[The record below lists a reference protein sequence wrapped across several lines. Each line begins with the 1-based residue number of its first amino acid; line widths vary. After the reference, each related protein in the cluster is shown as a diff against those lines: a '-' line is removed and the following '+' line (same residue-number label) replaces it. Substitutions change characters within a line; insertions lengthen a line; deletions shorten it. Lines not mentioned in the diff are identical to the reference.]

1 MKRSLATGASIA
13 LSFFSA
19 LAAAQAIKDPTRPPT
34 GFGAPAEPS
43 SAEAPS
49 GGPVLQSVMLS
60 PTRRAAI
67 ISGQVVARGENY
79 GDAVLAE
86 VAEDHVILR
95 RGAGYQVLKMYPGA
109 EKSKVVL
116 IPLKPAPRKDQTK

>member
-1 MKRSLATGASIA
+1 MKRSLPIAASIA
-13 LSFFSA
+13 LSFASA
-19 LAAAQAIKDPTRPPT
+19 LAVAQAIKDPMRPP
-34 GFGAPAEPS
+34 GGLGASAAPS
-43 SAEAPS
+43 TAEAPS

-67 ISGQVVARGENY
+67 ISGRMVARGENY

-95 RGAGYQVLKMYPGA
+95 RGDSEQVLKMYPRA
-109 EKSKVVL
+109 EKRNVVL
-116 IPLKPAPRKDQTK
+116 MAPKVAPPSK